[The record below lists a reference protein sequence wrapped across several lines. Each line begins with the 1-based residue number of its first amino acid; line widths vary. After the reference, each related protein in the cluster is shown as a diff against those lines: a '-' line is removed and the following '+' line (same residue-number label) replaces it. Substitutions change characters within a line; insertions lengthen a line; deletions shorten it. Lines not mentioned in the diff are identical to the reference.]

1 MKKNLLIILVGVFT
15 LLSVGLGIYCIKLN
29 ARIEE
34 LKSNSK
40 ITDNNEQNNIDTEQ
54 ITLDCSFTRTYK
66 IIDLMDEYRA
76 AAPERSFIIVDQ
88 FQFFVPVVHSLP
100 TKLKE
105 NLKVGEYYEFT
116 YHIKG
121 KIDALKELEM
131 MDVVGMIV
139 EEHPDNDNLTAT
151 LQIKKTGKL
160 GLEQTQ
166 EPICKTSK

>member
-1 MKKNLLIILVGVFT
+1 
-15 LLSVGLGIYCIKLN
+15 
-29 ARIEE
+29 
-34 LKSNSK
+34 
-40 ITDNNEQNNIDTEQ
+40 
-54 ITLDCSFTRTYK
+54 
-66 IIDLMDEYRA
+66 MDEYRA

-105 NLKVGEYYEFT
+105 NLNVGEYYEFT

-121 KIDALKELEM
+121 KMNSLKELEM
-131 MDVVGMIV
+131 MDVVGMVV

-151 LQIKKTGKL
+151 LQIKKTDKL
-160 GLEQTQ
+160 GLDQTQ

>member
-1 MKKNLLIILVGVFT
+1 MKKNLLIILVGLFA

-29 ARIEE
+29 AKIDE
-34 LKSNSK
+34 LESNDK
-40 ITDNNEQNNIDTEQ
+40 ITNNDVENDNAEQ
-54 ITLDCSFTRTYK
+54 ITLDCNFTRTYK

-105 NLKVGEYYEFT
+105 NLKVGQYYEFT

-121 KIDALKELEM
+121 KMDSSKELEM

-139 EEHPDNDNLTAT
+139 EEHPNNDNLTAT
-151 LQIKKTGKL
+151 LKITKTNKL
-160 GLEQTQ
+160 GLGQIQ

>member
-1 MKKNLLIILVGVFT
+1 MKKNLLIILVGLFA

-29 ARIEE
+29 AKIDE
-34 LKSNSK
+34 LESNDK
-40 ITDNNEQNNIDTEQ
+40 ITNNDVENDNAEQ
-54 ITLDCSFTRTYK
+54 ITLDCNFTRTYK

-121 KIDALKELEM
+121 KMDSSKELEM

-139 EEHPDNDNLTAT
+139 LEHPDNDNLTAT
-151 LQIKKTGKL
+151 LKIKKTDKT
-160 GLEQTQ
+160 GLDQIQ

>member
-1 MKKNLLIILVGVFT
+1 MKKNLLIILVGVFA

-29 ARIEE
+29 TMIEE
-34 LKSNSK
+34 LESNDK
-40 ITDNNEQNNIDTEQ
+40 ITNNDVGNDNADQ
-54 ITLDCSFTRTYK
+54 ITIDCSFTRTYK

-88 FQFFVPVVHSLP
+88 FQFFVPVVHSIP

-105 NLKVGEYYEFT
+105 NLKVGQYYEFT

-121 KIDALKELEM
+121 KMDSSKELEM
-131 MDVVGMIV
+131 IDVVGMIV

-151 LQIKKTGKL
+151 LQIKKTDKL
-160 GLEQTQ
+160 GLDQTQ
-166 EPICKTSK
+166 EPICKTS

>member
-29 ARIEE
+29 AKIDG
-34 LKSNSK
+34 LKSNDK
-40 ITDNNEQNNIDTEQ
+40 ITNNDVENDNVEQ
-54 ITLDCSFTRTYK
+54 IALDCSFTRTYK

-76 AAPERSFIIVDQ
+76 AVPERSFIIVDQ

-121 KIDALKELEM
+121 KMDELKELEM
-131 MDVVGMIV
+131 IDVVGMIV
-139 EEHPDNDNLTAT
+139 EEHPNNDNLTAT
-151 LQIKKTGKL
+151 LQIKKTDKL
-160 GLEQTQ
+160 GLDQTQ
-166 EPICKTSK
+166 ESICKPLK

>member
-1 MKKNLLIILVGVFT
+1 MKKKILIVLVGLFVS
-15 LLSVGLGIYCIKLN
+15 LSVGLGIYCIKLN
-29 ARIEE
+29 AKIDG
-34 LKSNSK
+34 LKSNDK
-40 ITDNNEQNNIDTEQ
+40 ITNNDVENDNVEQ
-54 ITLDCSFTRTYK
+54 IALDCSFTRTYK

-76 AAPERSFIIVDQ
+76 AVPERSFIIVDQ

-121 KIDALKELEM
+121 KMDELKELEM
-131 MDVVGMIV
+131 IDVVGMIV

-151 LQIKKTGKL
+151 LQIKKTDKL
-160 GLEQTQ
+160 GLDQTQ
-166 EPICKTSK
+166 EPICKTLK

>member
-1 MKKNLLIILVGVFT
+1 MKKSNIIIISILSIVIICLVG
-15 LLSVGLGIYCIKLN
+15 GIIYINNYYIKQLN
-29 ARIEE
+29 YINYTNVDETKGKE
-34 LKSNSK
+34 Y
-40 ITDNNEQNNIDTEQ
+40 
-54 ITLDCSFTRTYK
+54 DCSFTRTYK

-76 AAPERSFIIVDQ
+76 VVPERSFIIVDQ
-88 FQFFVPVVHSLP
+88 FQFFVPIVHSLP

-151 LQIKKTGKL
+151 LQIKKTDKL
-160 GLEQTQ
+160 GLDQTQ
-166 EPICKTSK
+166 EPICKSSK

>member
-1 MKKNLLIILVGVFT
+1 MKKNLLIILVGLFA

-29 ARIEE
+29 TKIGE
-34 LKSNSK
+34 LESNDK
-40 ITDNNEQNNIDTEQ
+40 ITNDDVENDNADQ

-105 NLKVGEYYEFT
+105 NLKVGKYYEFT

-121 KIDALKELEM
+121 KMNSLKELEM
-131 MDVVGMIV
+131 MDVVGMVV
-139 EEHPDNDNLTAT
+139 EEHPDNDNLTTT
-151 LQIKKTGKL
+151 LQIKKTDKL
-160 GLEQTQ
+160 GLDQTQ

>member
-1 MKKNLLIILVGVFT
+1 MKKNLLIVLVGLFV

-29 ARIEE
+29 TKIDE
-34 LKSNSK
+34 LESDNKIINNDVVNSNMK
-40 ITDNNEQNNIDTEQ
+40 Q
-54 ITLDCSFTRTYK
+54 ISLDCSFTRTYK

-88 FQFFVPVVHSLP
+88 FQFFVPVVHSIP

-121 KIDALKELEM
+121 KMDALKELEM

-139 EEHPDNDNLTAT
+139 EEHPNNDNLTAT
-151 LQIKKTGKL
+151 LQIKRTDKL
-160 GLEQTQ
+160 GLDQTQ

>member
-1 MKKNLLIILVGVFT
+1 MKKNLLIILVGLFV

-29 ARIEE
+29 AEIDG
-34 LKSNSK
+34 LKSNNK
-40 ITDNNEQNNIDTEQ
+40 ITNNDVENDNVEQ
-54 ITLDCSFTRTYK
+54 IALDCSFTKTYK

-88 FQFFVPVVHSLP
+88 FQFFVPVVHILP
-100 TKLKE
+100 TKMKE

-121 KIDALKELEM
+121 KMDALEELEM

-139 EEHPDNDNLTAT
+139 EEHPNNDILTAT
-151 LQIKKTGKL
+151 LQIKKTDKL
-160 GLEQTQ
+160 GLDQTQ
-166 EPICKTSK
+166 EPICKTLK

>member
-1 MKKNLLIILVGVFT
+1 MKKNLLIILVWLFA
-15 LLSVGLGIYCIKLN
+15 LLSVGLGIYCIELN
-29 ARIEE
+29 VKIEE
-34 LKSNSK
+34 LESNDK
-40 ITDNNEQNNIDTEQ
+40 ITNNDVENDNADRIA
-54 ITLDCSFTRTYK
+54 LDCSFTRTYK

-121 KIDALKELEM
+121 KLDSSKELEM
-131 MDVVGMIV
+131 MDVFGMVV
-139 EEHPDNDNLTAT
+139 EEHPDNDNLTVT
-151 LQIKKTGKL
+151 LQIKKTDKL
-160 GLEQTQ
+160 GLDQTQ

>member
-1 MKKNLLIILVGVFT
+1 MKKKILIVLVGLFVS
-15 LLSVGLGIYCIKLN
+15 LSVGLGIYCIKLN
-29 ARIEE
+29 AKIDG
-34 LKSNSK
+34 LKSNDK
-40 ITDNNEQNNIDTEQ
+40 ITNNDVENDNVEQ
-54 ITLDCSFTRTYK
+54 IALDCSFTRTYK

-76 AAPERSFIIVDQ
+76 AVPERSFIIVDQ

-121 KIDALKELEM
+121 KIDESKELQTI
-131 MDVVGMIV
+131 DVVGMIV

-151 LQIKKTGKL
+151 LQIKKTDKL
-160 GLEQTQ
+160 GLDQTQ
-166 EPICKTSK
+166 EPICKTLK

>member
-1 MKKNLLIILVGVFT
+1 MKKNLLIILVGVFA

-29 ARIEE
+29 AEIDG
-34 LKSNSK
+34 LKSNNK
-40 ITDNNEQNNIDTEQ
+40 ITNNDVENDNVEQ
-54 ITLDCSFTRTYK
+54 IALDCSFTRTYK

-76 AAPERSFIIVDQ
+76 AVPERSFIIVDQ

-121 KIDALKELEM
+121 KMDELKELEM
-131 MDVVGMIV
+131 IDVVGMIV

-151 LQIKKTGKL
+151 LQIKKTDKL
-160 GLEQTQ
+160 GLDQTQ

>member
-1 MKKNLLIILVGVFT
+1 MKKSNIIIINILSIVIICLVG
-15 LLSVGLGIYCIKLN
+15 GIIYINNYYIKQLN
-29 ARIEE
+29 YINYTNVDETKGKE
-34 LKSNSK
+34 Y
-40 ITDNNEQNNIDTEQ
+40 
-54 ITLDCSFTRTYK
+54 DCSFTRTYK

-76 AAPERSFIIVDQ
+76 AVPERSFIIVDQ

-131 MDVVGMIV
+131 MDVAGMIV

-151 LQIKKTGKL
+151 LQIKKTDKL
-160 GLEQTQ
+160 GLDQTQ